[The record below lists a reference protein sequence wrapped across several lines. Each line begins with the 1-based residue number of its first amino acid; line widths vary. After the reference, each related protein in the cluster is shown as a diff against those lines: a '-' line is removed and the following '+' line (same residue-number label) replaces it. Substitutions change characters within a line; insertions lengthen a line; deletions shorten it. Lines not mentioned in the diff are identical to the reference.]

1 MKTTEKLI
9 FNLLQS
15 LNARHQSMYPAP
27 IGTDSDYK
35 LGSLIAILEN
45 LGNDPRMSKMINDK
59 IEGVIAVI
67 DALTKTDIEYRNA
80 KQFSMN

>member
-1 MKTTEKLI
+1 MTTTEKLI
-9 FNLLQS
+9 SNLLKT
-15 LNARHQSMYPAP
+15 LDARHQSMYPAP
-27 IGTDSDYK
+27 IGTDSDFK

-67 DALTKTDIEYRNA
+67 DSLTKKEIEYRNA
-80 KQFSMN
+80 NQFSMN